1 MRDEIIELGVGG
13 AGVSP
18 GEFRVEI
25 DGVPAPAA
33 SPRVVARWEALR
45 RANPRLFNGPVLSL
59 TAIDGGVVRA
69 RRDSYQ
75 RLAVQGEAP
84 ELVTPPV
91 VQLSVTGLV
100 TARDASGR
108 RHVLMG
114 QRSDATRI
122 YGSQWEIGPAGG
134 IEPPPPSV
142 RRLDGHDVFRQ
153 LVEEMREEVG
163 LPADPDPGPVV
174 ALALDARADS
184 CDAVMLIDLVRPLE
198 DVIAHTEAGARR
210 GWEYRTTRWV
220 PTDLFGA
227 FVRAEPCIPPTAG
240 LAGLVERLR

>member
-1 MRDEIIELGVGG
+1 VRDGIIELGDRGSG
-13 AGVSP
+13 LP
-18 GEFRVEI
+18 PERFRVEI
-25 DGVPAPAA
+25 DDRPIPAA
-33 SPRVVARWEALR
+33 SPEVLARWEAKR

-59 TAIDGGVVRA
+59 TGIDGGVVHA

-84 ELVTPPV
+84 ELVAPPV
-91 VQLSVTGLV
+91 VQVSVTGLV
-100 TARDASGR
+100 TARDDAGR
-108 RHVLMG
+108 RHVLVG

-122 YGSQWEIGPAGG
+122 YGSQWELGPAGG
-134 IEPPPPSV
+134 LEPPPASA
-142 RRLDGHDVFRQ
+142 RSLDGLDVFRQ

-174 ALALDARADS
+174 ALALDATAMS
-184 CDAVMLIDLVRPLE
+184 CDAVMLIELARPLE
-198 DVIAHTEAGARR
+198 EVIAHTEAGARR

-227 FVRAEPCIPPTAG
+227 FVRAERCIPPTAA
-240 LAGLVERLR
+240 LSGLVERLR